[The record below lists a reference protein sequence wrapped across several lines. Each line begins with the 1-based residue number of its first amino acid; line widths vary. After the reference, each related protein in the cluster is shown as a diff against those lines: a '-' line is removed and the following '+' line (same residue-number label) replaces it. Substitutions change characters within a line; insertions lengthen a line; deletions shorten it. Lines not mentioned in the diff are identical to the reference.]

1 MKKINDINY
10 SFVVSKLESQ
20 IKKFAHA
27 PESLNPISFL
37 GIHKMSVNYI
47 GEQRVARVVI
57 ACAQTKLN
65 SDWLIRVHFRLRAGY
80 SSESTRLPLQ
90 CGLGSS
96 PGVDAIFGLSL
107 IC

>member
-1 MKKINDINY
+1 
-10 SFVVSKLESQ
+10 
-20 IKKFAHA
+20 
-27 PESLNPISFL
+27 
-37 GIHKMSVNYI
+37 MSENYI

-96 PGVDAIFGLSL
+96 PGVDTIFGLSL
-107 IC
+107 LMVLSVAPRGFFPGTSEENSQHLQILIRS